1 MQAAAIAFA
10 FLGLLLVAFP
20 AEATADA
27 CSGKNCTLACQPGEK
42 CVLQTVTCIRAPCPP
57 IQTCVA
63 VAGGSQT
70 PTCTMACGKFQTCQI
85 YEPDGTEYCADVCAE
100 GRCPQ
105 DSTCELQEVQCIRAP
120 SARGGVQRLHWA
132 EHLIEDELRCVVA
145 FSAGT
150 AVATEE
156 AAVCN
161 LMCVQGMRC
170 ELQQVQCI
178 TAPCNPIAKC
188 VAVDPEPTCTKK
200 RCGKLKKC
208 VVSSIDGTESCI
220 SPCSTVR
227 CASGYTCEVEQVQCI
242 KAPCP
247 PVAVCNPT
255 KKTSKQPYAQRAL
268 RTTSNM

>member
-1 MQAAAIAFA
+1 MKTAPASASVPLSSATGALKHIAIPSLREQRPTRNAFDPA
-10 FLGLLLVAFP
+10 SSHKMRVLGLFGVLVV
-20 AEATADA
+20 
-27 CSGKNCTLACQPGEK
+27 TL
-42 CVLQTVTCIRAPCPP
+42 
-57 IQTCVA
+57 
-63 VAGGSQT
+63 
-70 PTCTMACGKFQTCQI
+70 
-85 YEPDGTEYCADVCAE
+85 
-100 GRCPQ
+100 
-105 DSTCELQEVQCIRAP
+105 
-120 SARGGVQRLHWA
+120 
-132 EHLIEDELRCVVA
+132 
-145 FSAGT
+145 SAGT

-178 TAPCNPIAKC
+178 TAPCNPIATC

-208 VVSSIDGTESCI
+208 VISSIDGTESCI

-247 PVAVCNPT
+247 PVAACNPT
-255 KKTSKQPYAQRAL
+255 KKTGKQSYAQRAL
-268 RTTSNM
+268 RTASNM